1 MKGKVIVLTGD
12 GKGKTTSAFG
22 CALRAAGHGKRV
34 VILQFMKA
42 RESGETLIKVRNIE
56 IFKFGRKD
64 FVFEPS
70 KEDFEM
76 AEKAMKFAREE
87 IKKKPFMLI
96 LDEIN
101 VAIDK
106 NLLKVEDVINLIN
119 ERGETNI
126 ILTGRNARKEI
137 MEIAD
142 IVTQMKNI
150 KHYYEKTGETIEGI
164 EY

>member
-34 VILQFMKA
+34 VFIQFMKA
-42 RESGETLIKVRNIE
+42 RESGEAMIEVKNID
-56 IFKFGRKD
+56 IARFGRKP
-64 FVFEPS
+64 FVFEAS
-70 KEDFEM
+70 KEDIEM
-76 AEKAMKFAREE
+76 AEKAMEFARKA

-101 VAIDK
+101 VVVDK
-106 NLLKVEDVINLIN
+106 NLLKVEDVINLIR

-137 MEIAD
+137 IEIAD
-142 IVTQMKNI
+142 IVTEMRNI

-164 EY
+164 DY

>member
-34 VILQFMKA
+34 VVIQFMKA
-42 RESGETLIKVRNIE
+42 RESGEAMIEVKNIE
-56 IFKFGRKD
+56 IARFGRKS
-64 FVFEPS
+64 FVFEAGR
-70 KEDFEM
+70 EDIEM
-76 AEKAMKFAREE
+76 AEKAMEFARKS

-101 VAIDK
+101 VAVDK
-106 NLLKVEDVINLIN
+106 NLVKVEDVINLIR

-137 MEIAD
+137 IEIAD
-142 IVTQMKNI
+142 IVTEMRNI

-164 EY
+164 DY

>member
-1 MKGKVIVLTGD
+1 MKGKVIVFTGD
-12 GKGKTTSAFG
+12 GKGKTTAAFG

-34 VILQFMKA
+34 VIVQFMKA
-42 RESGETLIKVRNIE
+42 RKSGETMIKVDNITIA
-56 IFKFGRKD
+56 IFGKKS
-64 FVFEPS
+64 FVFDVD

-76 AEKAMKFAREE
+76 AERAMEFARKA
-87 IKKKPFMLI
+87 IKEKPFMLI

-106 NLLKVEDVINLIN
+106 NLVKIEDLIELLN
-119 ERGETNI
+119 EREKTNI

-137 MEIAD
+137 IEIAD
-142 IVTQMKNI
+142 IVTEMKNI
-150 KHYYEKTGETIEGI
+150 KHYYEKTKETIEGI

>member
-34 VILQFMKA
+34 VVIQFMKA
-42 RESGETLIKVRNIE
+42 KPSGEEMVKVGNIE
-56 IFKFGRKD
+56 VFKFGGD
-64 FVFEPS
+64 FVFEARR
-70 KEDFEM
+70 EDFEM

-101 VAIDK
+101 VAVDK
-106 NLLKVEDVINLIN
+106 NLVKVEDVMELIE

-137 MEIAD
+137 IEIAD
-142 IVTQMKNI
+142 IVTEMKNI

-164 EY
+164 EF